1 MFKALFLLNV
11 IIISITLFGITNQQ
25 RPFMKDPPKNQETLD
40 GLPITDTHDKN
51 GKKIPDTHDQPKND
65 GKNNNSPKEENKDHG
80 YHEDDPSNTPK
91 RVPHAPEPPNYYKP
105 SPPPCRKGFVVRK
118 FHAKSHHPE
127 DLCVHEIKNC
137 NQYSPVVGDCQECR
151 LFFKRA
157 IDEQVKALTRR
168 GISTCKVNQDL
179 IVPVQIALQFFSVTI
194 GAIIYRIFCEEQMF
208 EVNVNNPS
216 LKDMKKIIK
225 ESQKKKEKRDYK
237 YQEDKFLNSKINEEL
252 DKKIR
257 DIYGE
262 AKSDKNYQTYFDKSE
277 DKERLEEET
286 EKDIEYGQVRPFK
299 NPPNLVIDK
308 KMEAMVNKS
317 RDNLA
322 FYEKRIPED
331 IDEDIEEDDNA
342 GYGDKYYHDKSPD
355 VNREISFVHGMLS
368 PLDRT
373 MDPLNQSVTKSQNLY
388 SDQKNSKE
396 DK

>member
-1 MFKALFLLNV
+1 
-11 IIISITLFGITNQQ
+11 
-25 RPFMKDPPKNQETLD
+25 
-40 GLPITDTHDKN
+40 
-51 GKKIPDTHDQPKND
+51 
-65 GKNNNSPKEENKDHG
+65 
-80 YHEDDPSNTPK
+80 
-91 RVPHAPEPPNYYKP
+91 
-105 SPPPCRKGFVVRK
+105 
-118 FHAKSHHPE
+118 
-127 DLCVHEIKNC
+127 
-137 NQYSPVVGDCQECR
+137 
-151 LFFKRA
+151 
-157 IDEQVKALTRR
+157 
-168 GISTCKVNQDL
+168 
-179 IVPVQIALQFFSVTI
+179 
-194 GAIIYRIFCEEQMF
+194 MF

-373 MDPLNQSVTKSQNLY
+373 MDPLNQSVSKS
-388 SDQKNSKE
+388 
-396 DK
+396 